1 MTSTQRSILNV
12 LAGFVLVGAIILF
25 IAGVVRLLLALV
37 AVVVAVALFA
47 AALRAR
53 SQ

>member
-1 MTSTQRSILNV
+1 MTAIQRSLLHA

-25 IAGVVRLLLALV
+25 VAGVVRLLLALV
-37 AVVVAVALFA
+37 GVVIAAALFA

-53 SQ
+53 RS